1 MDAQSRKNHTHII
14 SRVPLLIRVGIFV
27 LILSGCASY
36 KPYAI
41 DEVSFRERSQT
52 KYQGNVRVTAAVPSA
67 KESRKIFGVHIYR
80 RGVQPIWLEIEN
92 NDKEP
97 VWFLPMGLD
106 PDYFSPIEAA
116 FKNHFTYLTPINEQI
131 NQQFYQKRQVIYIA
145 PDSKR
150 EGFVFTPVDEGTKE
164 FSVHLVGEDH
174 QIRTF
179 TFFINVP
186 GLRVDHQNVDF
197 QALYSE
203 DEIVSLDEE
212 GLRKTLEG
220 FDCCTTN
227 KDGNA
232 NGDPLNIVV
241 IGYGEDILHTLIR
254 VGWDETETIYA
265 GSALKTTASFLFGG
279 RYRYSPVSGL
289 YVFGRRQDAAF
300 QRTRKSIHER
310 NHLRLWLS
318 PWRFEDKPVWLGQI
332 SRDIGVRF
340 TWKTITTHKIDPDVD
355 ETRDFLIQDLLYAQG
370 LEKIAF
376 IKGIGPAPI
385 SDPRKNLTGDP
396 YFTDGLRVVLWI
408 SSKLTTFER
417 VELMNWEIPPER

>member
-1 MDAQSRKNHTHII
+1 MFVKSRKNHMCII
-14 SRVPLLIRVGIFV
+14 SNIQRFILAGICI

-36 KPYAI
+36 KPYAV
-41 DEVSFRERSQT
+41 DEVPFRERSQT
-52 KYQGNVRVTAAVPSA
+52 KYQGNVRVIAAVPSA

-92 NDKEP
+92 NDEEP

-116 FKNHFTYLTPINEQI
+116 FKNHFTYTTPINDVM
-131 NQQFYQKRQVIYIA
+131 NRRFYQERQVIYIA
-145 PDSKR
+145 PGSKK

-164 FSVHLVGEDH
+164 FSVDLVGEDH

-197 QALYSE
+197 EAIYPE
-203 DEIVSLDEE
+203 DEIVSLDAE
-212 GLRKTLEG
+212 GLRKALESLA
-220 FDCCTTN
+220 CCTTN

-241 IGYGEDILHTLIR
+241 IGDGEDILHTLIR
-254 VGWDETETIYA
+254 VGWDETETIYS
-265 GSALKTTASFLFGG
+265 GSALKTIASFLFGG
-279 RYRYSPVSGL
+279 RYRFSPVSGL
-289 YVFGRRQDAAF
+289 YVFGRTQDAAF
-300 QRTRKSIHER
+300 QRTRKTIHER

-318 PWRFEDKPVWLGQI
+318 PWRFEDKPVWVGQI

-370 LEKIAF
+370 FEKIAF
-376 IKGIGPAPI
+376 VNGVGPAPI
-385 SDPRKNLTGDP
+385 SNPRKNLTGDP
-396 YFTDGLRVVLWI
+396 YFTDGFRVVLWV
-408 SSKLTTFER
+408 SSELTNFEE

>member
-1 MDAQSRKNHTHII
+1 MDAQSRKNLIYII
-14 SRVPLLIRVGIFV
+14 SRVPLLFRVGIFV

-41 DEVSFRERSQT
+41 DDVPFRERSQT

-116 FKNHFTYLTPINEQI
+116 FKNHFNYLTPINEQI

-376 IKGIGPAPI
+376 IKGINPAPI

>member
-52 KYQGNVRVTAAVPSA
+52 KYQGNVSVTAAVPSA

-376 IKGIGPAPI
+376 IKGINPAPI

>member
-1 MDAQSRKNHTHII
+1 MRII
-14 SRVPLLIRVGIFV
+14 SHMKTFIFSGICI
-27 LILSGCASY
+27 LILTGCASY

-41 DEVSFRERSQT
+41 DEFPFKERAQT
-52 KYQGNVRVTAAVPSA
+52 KYEGNVRVTAAVPSA
-67 KESRKIFGVHIYR
+67 KESRKIFGVHTYN

-92 NDKEP
+92 NDEGP
-97 VWFLPMGLD
+97 VFFFPMGLD

-116 FKNHFTYLTPINEQI
+116 FKNHFPYITPYNDLITQR
-131 NQQFYQKRQVIYIA
+131 FYGLKQVIYIA
-145 PDSKR
+145 PGTRSA
-150 EGFVFTPVDEGTKE
+150 GFVFTPVDEGTKE
-164 FSVHLVGEDH
+164 FSVNLVGEDH

-186 GLRVDHQNVDF
+186 GLLVDHQDVNF
-197 QALYSE
+197 ETLYSE

-212 GLRKTLEG
+212 GLRKALEG
-220 FDCCTTN
+220 FACCTTN

-241 IGYGEDILHTLIR
+241 IGDGEDILHTLIR

-265 GSALKTTASFLFGG
+265 RSALKTIGSFLFGG

-289 YVFGRRQDAAF
+289 YVFGRRQDASF

-318 PWRFEDKPVWLGQI
+318 PWRYEDKPVWVGQI

-370 LEKIAF
+370 LEKIALV
-376 IKGIGPAPI
+376 KGVGPAPI
-385 SDPRKNLTGDP
+385 SNPKKNLTGDP
-396 YFTDGLRVVLWI
+396 YFTDGLRAVLWI
-408 SSKLTTFER
+408 SSEFKNFEE
-417 VELMNWEIPPER
+417 VELMNWETPLEK